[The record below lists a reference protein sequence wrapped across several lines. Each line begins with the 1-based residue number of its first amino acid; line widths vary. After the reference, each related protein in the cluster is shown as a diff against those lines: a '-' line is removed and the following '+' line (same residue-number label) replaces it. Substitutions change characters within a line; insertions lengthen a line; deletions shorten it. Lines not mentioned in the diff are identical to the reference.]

1 MKLFNCDFFQ
11 ADAEYGGAF
20 FSDSIDDITVKECS
34 FRSCT
39 AKYLGAAVY
48 FKHLKLG
55 QIVKDCVCRECYPK
69 ENAIFNAYGDDFD
82 FKIR

>member
-1 MKLFNCDFFQ
+1 MKFANCDFFG
-11 ADAEYGGAF
+11 ASAEYGGAI
-20 FSDSIDDITVKECS
+20 FSESIDDITIKECS

-55 QIVKDCVCRECYPK
+55 QMVKDCVCRDCFPK
-69 ENAIFNAYGDDFD
+69 ENAIFNAYGDDLVL
-82 FKIR
+82 KIR